1 MENRFGPLQLTRA
14 ELFDR
19 VWTTPVIRLAEEFG
33 ITNFVLA
40 GICRKH
46 QIPTPGAGYWSRVA
60 HGKGGARPELGGD
73 RTALIDI
80 GRIRT
85 PGFRSSRPKSRTA
98 GTIERNAAA
107 GSSPDPTTHEMPHP
121 KAAKTVA
128 RLRSAKAEDRVRV
141 AGPGCFSVLASPATA
156 DRVECVLSRLLSAT
170 DHRGWVVTAG
180 PQGLGLN
187 VDGEPISFELI
198 EATDRVPHVLTEKE
212 RRAIEA
218 YDARAEKAR
227 RTGAYVSTWD
237 KPRIPEWDYLPNG
250 KLSLV
255 LEEKARWRGVRRTFS
270 DRKTQRVE
278 TLIDCIVEALSG
290 YAAEAKRRR
299 VEDEKAR
306 IRAEEEHQRREV
318 QKRLAQ
324 IDERRVEFAERQVAR
339 LERLSRWTRLV
350 DHLGDGEL
358 PAETDRFR
366 AWLRGHVGVLR
377 ADLTP
382 EALEGRLAA
391 TRLMHDDAVTSSWI
405 DVETGAYRT
414 AP

>member
-1 MENRFGPLQLTRA
+1 
-14 ELFDR
+14 
-19 VWTTPVIRLAEEFG
+19 
-33 ITNFVLA
+33 
-40 GICRKH
+40 
-46 QIPTPGAGYWSRVA
+46 
-60 HGKGGARPELGGD
+60 
-73 RTALIDI
+73 
-80 GRIRT
+80 
-85 PGFRSSRPKSRTA
+85 
-98 GTIERNAAA
+98 
-107 GSSPDPTTHEMPHP
+107 
-121 KAAKTVA
+121 
-128 RLRSAKAEDRVRV
+128 
-141 AGPGCFSVLASPATA
+141 
-156 DRVECVLSRLLSAT
+156 
-170 DHRGWVVTAG
+170 
-180 PQGLGLN
+180 
-187 VDGEPISFELI
+187 VDGETISFELI
-198 EATDRVPHVLTEKE
+198 EATNRVPHVLTEKE

-290 YAAEAKRRR
+290 YAAESKRRR

-366 AWLRGHVGVLR
+366 AWLRGHVEVLR
-377 ADLTP
+377 TDLTAD
-382 EALEGRLAA
+382 ALERRLAA
-391 TRLMHDDAVTSSWI
+391 TRLMHEDAVIHSWI
-405 DVETGAYRT
+405 DVETGGYRSAT
-414 AP
+414 